1 MTMRSARRRLAMSL
15 RAPLLM
21 GCAVLLSACG
31 PEGAGTVD
39 MSKARQAR
47 AAPAPEPTVAKAKSP
62 AAKVPAKAPANPSE
76 RLSPPGQRSGRPT
89 G

>member
-1 MTMRSARRRLAMSL
+1 MTISHARLRPTVLV
-15 RAPLLM
+15 RAPLLV

-39 MSKARQAR
+39 MSKAKQAK
-47 AAPAPEPTVAKAKSP
+47 AAPAPTPAPAPAPVAKTKASP
-62 AAKVPAKAPANPSE
+62 KAPANPGE
-76 RLSPPGQRSGRPT
+76 RLGPPGPRSGRP